1 MAFGD
6 LTNLADVKAWL
17 RTADS
22 SFPTTDDVL
31 LSQLITSA
39 SSWIQNQITRDIA
52 SNDYEELRDGT
63 GSQEFVFAN
72 TPVTAVLLVA
82 IPALNL
88 VIPPVP
94 TVVLMPSPAST
105 PTPVT
110 VSFSNPSFGAPGYL
124 FTPTKLVIRGY
135 WIPRAPL
142 ALLLQYTAG
151 FATVPADLQQACK
164 ELVAARYRVE
174 RDHPGIVSTVMQPA
188 TTVSYSQKDCN
199 AFVRATINKYSPVAP
214 VSAQSRVLAPT
225 ATDPATIIA
234 VL

>member
-1 MAFGD
+1 MAFND

-17 RTADS
+17 KTAGPNPA
-22 SFPTTDDVL
+22 PTTDDAL
-31 LSQLITSA
+31 LAQLITSA

-63 GSQEFVFAN
+63 GSQQFVFAN

-94 TVVLMPSPAST
+94 PSVLTPLPV
-105 PTPVT
+105 PTPLT
-110 VSFSNPSFGAPGYL
+110 VSFISPSFGPAGYL

-135 WIPRAPL
+135 PVPRAPL

-151 FATVPADLQQACK
+151 FATVPADLQLACK
-164 ELVAARYRVE
+164 ELVAWRYRTE

-188 TTVSYSQKDCN
+188 TTVSYSQRDCS
-199 AFVRATINKYSPVAP
+199 AFVRATINKYNPVAP

-225 ATDPATIIA
+225 ATDPATIIGA
-234 VL
+234 I

>member
-1 MAFGD
+1 VAFGD

-17 RTADS
+17 RTAGQNPA
-22 SFPTTDDVL
+22 PTTDDAL
-31 LSQLITSA
+31 LAQLITGA
-39 SSWIQNQITRDIA
+39 SLWIQNQITLNIA
-52 SNDYEELRDGT
+52 QADYEELRDGT
-63 GSQEFVFAN
+63 GSQEYIFDN

-82 IPALNL
+82 LPALNL

-94 TVVLMPSPAST
+94 PVVLTPASAQA
-105 PTPVT
+105 PLT
-110 VSFSNPSFGAPGYL
+110 VGFTGPSYGAPGYL
-124 FTPTKLVIRGY
+124 FTSTRLIIRGY
-135 WIPRAPL
+135 WIPRAPA

-164 ELVAARYRVE
+164 ELVAWRYRTE

-199 AFVRATINKYSPVAP
+199 AFVRATFNKYNPTIGFS
-214 VSAQSRVLAPT
+214 SRSRLLPPP
-225 ATDPATIIA
+225 ATDPATINV